1 MKHRKGGNMT
11 KTLLARDLMTTNVI
25 TVHPDDDVEKAAR
38 LLLDHH
44 ISGLPVVDGEGKVVG
59 IISEADLVLQA
70 SEIRGPAY
78 TLFMG
83 GIIYLE
89 NPRRFAEDLKRLV
102 AQKVGGLMSRKIY
115 TVGPDD
121 PLERVATIM
130 VEKGVNRVPVV
141 DKDGRLVGIVSRQD
155 LIRTT
160 YGNRE
165 ASDFTLGQ
173 STAPQA

>member
-1 MKHRKGGNMT
+1 MT

-25 TVHPDDDVEKAAR
+25 TVQPDDDVEKAAR

-70 SEIRGPAY
+70 GEIRGPAY
-78 TLFMG
+78 TVVLG
-83 GIIYLE
+83 AIIYLE
-89 NPRRFAEDLKRLV
+89 NPRRFTEDLKRLV
-102 AQKVGGLMSRKIY
+102 AQRVGDLMSRKVY

-141 DKDGRLVGIVSRQD
+141 DEDGRLAGIISRQD
-155 LIRTT
+155 LVRTM
-160 YGNRE
+160 YSSGE
-165 ASDFTLGQ
+165 KVA
-173 STAPQA
+173 APQA